1 MAAKKSPQVPAP
13 SPDDA
18 KSPESETDVE
28 TTRSMN
34 VDADVERVD
43 SDASPVVDSVE
54 DSEHSSNRVDIES
67 GGEKDASD
75 VERGPA

>member
-1 MAAKKSPQVPAP
+1 MATKKRPQVPAP
-13 SPDDA
+13 SPDDT

-54 DSEHSSNRVDIES
+54 DSDRAAGRVDIES
-67 GGEKDASD
+67 GGEKDAGD

>member
-1 MAAKKSPQVPAP
+1 MATKKRPQFPAP

-28 TTRSMN
+28 TKRSMN
-34 VDADVERVD
+34 VEADVERVD
-43 SDASPVVDSVE
+43 SGASPVIDSVE

-67 GGEKDASD
+67 GGERDAGD

>member
-1 MAAKKSPQVPAP
+1 MATNKRPQVPAP

-18 KSPESETDVE
+18 KSPERETDVK
-28 TTRSMN
+28 TTRSGN

-54 DSEHSSNRVDIES
+54 DSDRSAGRVDIES
-67 GGEKDASD
+67 GGEKAAGD